1 MTSVDR
7 LRGPPRPIHVAAGR
21 HACSALPLSLFLSL
35 PVLPRRPQ
43 LLHVAPAPLACPGR
57 SPHPGREPAICTLS
71 VDVAPRA
78 GLRAPRPCSA
88 HSPRSAAAPPRSA
101 ATGEEKQGR
110 EARPPRPLCL
120 ASPRP
125 PSLAS
130 GGCRGQ
136 GDAARRWR
144 EQGKPAVRRQRA
156 AATSRGAREEEE
168 GRAAARRQ
176 AAPHAGEGGGA
187 ATAADPR
194 GPVAAARTL
203 RAGEGKVAG
212 AAPPPG
218 GRGRVQR
225 RPARGATAAVDERSR
240 GRTRGGPPPART
252 RMSELPAAACD
263 VASPRPTERRPG
275 PLRRSELPR
284 VGPPPPK
291 HAGQR
296 GGAGSDSALIRHGRP
311 SSAAR
316 RSAMALLARR
326 SSAPAR

>member
-1 MTSVDR
+1 MDLDPTWTASLSSSPSPPPASFPCHRPSSV
-7 LRGPPRPIHVAAGR
+7 
-21 HACSALPLSLFLSL
+21 LSLLL
-35 PVLPRRPQ
+35 PPLPR
-43 LLHVAPAPLACPGR
+43 V
-57 SPHPGREPAICTLS
+57 
-71 VDVAPRA
+71 

-88 HSPRSAAAPPRSA
+88 RSPRSAAAPPRSA

-187 ATAADPR
+187 AVLLAS
-194 GPVAAARTL
+194 AAAAAACRRRRHSRRSTRTPRQGPPSTPLRGRSSPPRRAEPQGTL
-203 RAGEGKVAG
+203 REGRLEG
-212 AAPPPG
+212 ASTADRNPG
-218 GRGRVQR
+218 SS
-225 RPARGATAAVDERSR
+225 P
-240 GRTRGGPPPART
+240 PPPATLPR
-252 RMSELPAAACD
+252 RGRPSRPAPPLRPAACRPAAAE
-263 VASPRPTERRPG
+263 ARRPERG
-275 PLRRSELPR
+275 SRIRQRADPPWPAELRR
-284 VGPPPPK
+284 
-291 HAGQR
+291 AQ
-296 GGAGSDSALIRHGRP
+296 IRHGRP
-311 SSAAR
+311 TSATR